1 MHASS
6 KTAAAAWPALLPTLL
21 LALGLALGLAGNA
34 RAADQVLD
42 LNNLV
47 LDNQAGQITVR
58 FGVTAPP
65 GPLREALA
73 EGSTLGLV
81 CTATLERV
89 RGVFFDVDVAE
100 GEYVSELTRDELA
113 QEYVLRLP
121 GVEKP
126 VRSKDLPAL
135 LDKAW
140 GSVTMDLGSWGL
152 LMPGQTY
159 TLNLTTSLK
168 RRDVPAWLRYSLF
181 FWSWDVLPET
191 NYQLEFSY

>member
-1 MHASS
+1 MHLTSTRA
-6 KTAAAAWPALLPTLL
+6 ALLLAVL
-21 LALGLALGLAGNA
+21 LALGAVLLGTA

-58 FGVTAPP
+58 FGVSAPP
-65 GPLREALA
+65 APLREALA
-73 EGSTLGLV
+73 EGAGLGLV
-81 CTATLERV
+81 CTASLERV
-89 RGVFFDVDVAE
+89 RGVLPDADVAE
-100 GEYVSELTRDELA
+100 GEYISELTRDELA

-126 VRSKDLPAL
+126 VRSKDLGAL

-140 GSVTMDLGSWGL
+140 GAVTMDLGSWDL
-152 LMPGQTY
+152 LAPGHTY
-159 TLNLTTSLK
+159 ALSLTISLK

>member
-1 MHASS
+1 MRVSCKTVAALCLAALLVLAGVAS
-6 KTAAAAWPALLPTLL
+6 AAAQA
-21 LALGLALGLAGNA
+21 
-34 RAADQVLD
+34 LD

-58 FGVTAPP
+58 FGVSAPAA
-65 GPLREALA
+65 PLREALA
-73 EGSTLGLV
+73 EGASLGLV
-81 CTATLERV
+81 CKATLERV
-89 RGVFFDVDVAE
+89 RGVLPNSDLVE
-100 GEYVSELTRDELA
+100 GEYVSVLERDELA

-135 LDKAW
+135 LNKAW

-152 LMPGQTY
+152 LAPGHAY
-159 TLNLTTSLK
+159 TLSLAISLK

-191 NYQLEFSY
+191 NYQLQFNY

>member
-1 MHASS
+1 MPERRN
-6 KTAAAAWPALLPTLL
+6 TATARWLAVL
-21 LALGLALGLAGNA
+21 LALAVTLAGA
-34 RAADQVLD
+34 SAMADQALD

-58 FGVTAPP
+58 FGVSAPP
-65 GPLREALA
+65 APLREAMA
-73 EGSTLGLV
+73 EGSSLGLV

-89 RGVFFDVDVAE
+89 RGVLPDADLAE
-100 GEYVSELTRDELA
+100 GEYVSVLGRDELA
-113 QEYVLRLP
+113 QEYVLHLP

-140 GSVTMDLGSWGL
+140 GAVTMDLGSWDL
-152 LMPGQTY
+152 LTPGHSY
-159 TLNLTTSLK
+159 NLSLTISLK

-191 NYQLEFSY
+191 NYQLEFNY